1 MVEKPISFFGEES
14 ISGNL
19 SWLPDNEGEIEFE
32 IILGQ
37 VKGEIYKNNNTQRV
51 NTRIEKKTI
60 RALIVDSFQGGN
72 IAISEMLLTGT
83 QVLIC
88 RAFFSIQA

>member
-37 VKGEIYKNNNTQRV
+37 VKGEIYKNNNIQRV
-51 NTRIEKKTI
+51 NTRIENKTI
-60 RALIVDSFQGGN
+60 RALIIDSVPRWEYRYLRNVFKQG
-72 IAISEMLLTGT
+72 SR
-83 QVLIC
+83 C
-88 RAFFSIQA
+88 